1 MFYLLWCHYSSA
13 TKKKFKLVELFF
25 SPANEVKSCGL
36 VHQLILRMLKD
47 LILLQHDSQLL
58 NGNPSLYYLQWLFL
72 KPGLGPW
79 KTFTLKNLDP
89 EKSRPRKIRALKN
102 LQSQILNFLGTET
115 PFLLRMLLEWTGPLW
130 WM

>member
-25 SPANEVKSCGL
+25 STANEVKSCGL

-58 NGNPSLYYLQWLFL
+58 NGNQGPE
-72 KPGLGPW
+72 KPAILDIEFSWYWDTLP
-79 KTFTLKNLDP
+79 LKNVAGVN
-89 EKSRPRKIRALKN
+89 RAAMVNVNVVATLFGRRGIKVYSFIVQD
-102 LQSQILNFLGTET
+102 QSWTLNCKLS
-115 PFLLRMLLEWTGPLW
+115 WY
-130 WM
+130 